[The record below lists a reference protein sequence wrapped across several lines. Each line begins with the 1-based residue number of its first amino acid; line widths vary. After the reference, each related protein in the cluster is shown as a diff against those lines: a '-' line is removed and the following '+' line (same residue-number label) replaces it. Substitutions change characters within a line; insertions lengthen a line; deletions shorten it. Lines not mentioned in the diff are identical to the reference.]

1 MATRQETANAVYRDY
16 IIDGVA
22 STGPHS
28 PVKSEIRAYEAMTNA
43 AIDALIDG
51 QSVGALA
58 FETWALLAAVTGS
71 AAGAP
76 AEVFGD
82 LGTHTDPVV
91 GGTVSNSGK
100 FRWLA
105 SPAGW
110 KRIDDNALSLKAPLA
125 SPNFT
130 GVPLAPTPILGDYST
145 RIANTTFVV
154 DTIANGFRS
163 SYSGGNNW
171 LGDHAGQALASGSGN
186 LFAGYYAGAYAN
198 NISSCTFLG
207 ANSGL
212 TLTGGAGGN
221 IFLGALAGQ
230 GIVDGA
236 YNTILGPALGLPSNL
251 TGAILLATGDNS
263 ICADYN
269 YTFASKWTFA
279 GGINPASLPI
289 GTTTALGAFKVGTG
303 LGTGIDGTL
312 NVTGSVGAGGA
323 PGGGAGVIQFNNG
336 GSIFGGAAGFIW
348 SPTLRNLSLTA
359 LSGGGA
365 NAGKSIASTII
376 AGDAAY
382 DVGLRISRGGNA
394 YSGLDIEVDATAGGH
409 GQAMRIWTNIG
420 GTWAVPTY
428 FGAEGGLY
436 TRVGVLISGHF
447 LPTTPVPG
455 QAQQIQYPSNDAMMF
470 GIVADVF
477 GPAMQVKGVYPSNYG
492 AGGYLFSGLS
502 GDGTYSF
509 SIENDGTL
517 GWGAGNR
524 AAMDTWLSRESAAT
538 LCLGKPSNTAPV
550 AQTLTAQGV
559 VGGTLHGAFSQVDTA
574 APAGATVIK
583 LSGQT
588 MPAGFGPGM
597 TVTCPTSP
605 GSVQAGTTVV
615 SHDFLTYQLVLSLPL
630 VGAGLQGAGMDQL
643 AFSMPDTA
651 APDLTIEAPRGTGTG
666 AGGSLRFKVA
676 PAGAA
681 GVNQNALVEAFRV
694 DGTLNRTVLKN
705 GAANAPSISFESLG
719 GNRGLFCYT
728 TDSIAYTNGGTEL
741 ASWGSI
747 GFTTTSL
754 SFGYAFNSG
763 SELSNVPDLLLARQS
778 ASVLEVVANFA
789 PSINGFDMATIVARN
804 LDLGA
809 VYATRLPQHGG
820 GAGVLSMRKATTSPT
835 AGPTNGVIIYAEDN
849 GAGKT
854 RLMARFPSG
863 AAQQIAI
870 EP

>member
-100 FRWLA
+100 FRWSA

-186 LFAGYYAGAYAN
+186 LFAGYYAGANAN
-198 NISSCTFLG
+198 NVSSCIFVG

-212 TLTGGAGGN
+212 TLTGGPGGN
-221 IFLGALAGQ
+221 TFLGALSGQ

-236 YNTILGPALGLPSNL
+236 YNTILGPAIGLPSNL

-263 ICADYN
+263 IRADYN
-269 YTFASKWTFA
+269 YTLANKWTFA

-289 GTTTALGAFKVGTG
+289 ATTSTLGAVKIGPG
-303 LGTGIDGTL
+303 LSIGLNGNVQADGSGVYPT
-312 NVTGSVGAGGA
+312 NPPNGSNFQ
-323 PGGGAGVIQFNNG
+323 IQYKNATQ
-336 GSIFGGAAGFIW
+336 FGGMAGSLW
-348 SPTLRNLSLTA
+348 NPTLQNLSLTA
-359 LSGGGA
+359 LNGGGS
-365 NAGKSIASTII
+365 NASKSTASTVI
-376 AGDAAY
+376 AGDAAF
-382 DVGLRISRGGNA
+382 DVGLRVSRGGNS
-394 YSGLDIEVDATAGGH
+394 YSGLDIEIDSVGG
-409 GQAMRIWTNIG
+409 GGNQAMRIWTNIG
-420 GTWAVPTY
+420 GTWSAPTY
-428 FGAEGGLY
+428 FSDAGALH
-436 TRVGVLISGHF
+436 TRTGVFISGSYT
-447 LPTTPVPG
+447 PTTPVAG
-455 QAQQIQYPSNDAMMF
+455 VAQTINYPSADPIMC
-470 GIVADVF
+470 GIWADVF
-477 GPAMQVKGVYPSNYG
+477 GPALQVRGAYPSNYG
-492 AGGYLFSGLS
+492 TGGYLFSGM
-502 GDGTYSF
+502 DGAGNYVS

-676 PAGAA
+676 PAGAS
-681 GVNQNALVEAFRV
+681 GSSNNPLVEAFRV
-694 DGTLNRTVLKN
+694 DGTLNRTVFKD
-705 GAANAPSISFESLG
+705 GTINAPAISFQSLG
-719 GNRGLFCYT
+719 GNRGLYCFT
-728 TDSIAYTNGGTEL
+728 TDSIAYTDGGSATS
-741 ASWGSI
+741 SWGSI
-747 GFTTTSL
+747 GFATTTL
-754 SFGYAFNSG
+754 AFGYGFNSG
-763 SELSNVPDLLLARQS
+763 ADPSSVVDLLLARQS

-789 PSINGFDMATIVARN
+789 PSINGFDMGTIVARN

-809 VYATRLPQHGG
+809 TATTRLPQHGG

-835 AGPTNGVIIYAEDN
+835 AGPTNGVIIFAEDN

-854 RLMARFPSG
+854 RFMARFPSG